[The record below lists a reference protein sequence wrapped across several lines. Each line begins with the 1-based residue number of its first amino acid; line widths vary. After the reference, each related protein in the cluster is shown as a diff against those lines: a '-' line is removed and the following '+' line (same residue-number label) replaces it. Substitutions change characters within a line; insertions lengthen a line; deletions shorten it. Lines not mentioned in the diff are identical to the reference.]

1 MSLLTL
7 KISVRCLNN
16 QQITPLALEAS
27 STLRG
32 IRATTAADGRAAG
45 SGPPP
50 RLLPTAEGGAVPPP
64 PPPADPAATTTIL
77 SPSIEGAVSPL
88 SQHL

>member
-7 KISVRCLNN
+7 YTPVRWLNN

-32 IRATTAADGRAAG
+32 IRATTATDGRAAG
-45 SGPPP
+45 LGPPP
-50 RLLPTAEGGAVPPP
+50 RLLPTAEEGAVPPP
-64 PPPADPAATTTIL
+64 TPTQEP
-77 SPSIEGAVSPL
+77 
-88 SQHL
+88 HK